1 MAIEQVTGKDHGQV
15 MLYALSTCQWC
26 KKTKELLTELGIAFS
41 YQYVDLLE
49 SNEQNAVMD
58 ELEKWNPQGSF
69 PTLVINNKSSIIG
82 FREEEIRK
90 AFGA

>member
-1 MAIEQVTGKDHGQV
+1 MVIEQVPGLDHGQV

-26 KKTKELLTELGIAFS
+26 KKTKDLLKEMGIAFN

-49 SNEQNAVMD
+49 GKEQDTAMN

-69 PTLVINNKSSIIG
+69 PTLVINNKSCIIG

-90 AFGA
+90 AFDA